1 MLYTPRCLKTKDG
14 CCEYNVMGCVYWR
27 EDFKCA
33 LHDKQPPIYDKEG
46 QMLIRPMIVREAT

>member
-1 MLYTPRCLKTKDG
+1 MPRCLKTKDG